1 MSFAHSHQETGSGIC
16 IKPPGSGETTA
27 EETGSRVRR
36 RWLLSD
42 GDGYWPNNYSRG
54 VEKKIK
60 SHFFFKCFY
69 YVFVFTYFFSCWMS
83 FTGKKKCFRCVT
95 MSKKHLGLRKVSET
109 GTQMWCTRSHA
120 KKIKNKKKTKKNNQ
134 TKIMFLG
141 IMQKKNK
148 KKPKRPCSSLHC
160 FLLCVCG

>member
-42 GDGYWPNNYSRG
+42 GDGYWPNNYSQG

-95 MSKKHLGLRKVSET
+95 MSKKLYKVT
-109 GTQMWCTRSHA
+109 CQ
-120 KKIKNKKKTKKNNQ
+120 KNQKQKKKKTDVIYNNQ

-141 IMQKKNK
+141 IMQKKKNK